1 MRLRHDQE
9 LDAPVDLVWEHFMD
23 LRRIG
28 RCFPGAEVTE
38 VDGDAFVGQIRARLG
53 PLSLWF
59 DGTGSM
65 TERDAS
71 ARRARL
77 EASGHERH
85 GLGRAS
91 IGVTLTLHP
100 LGDHPGAHRT
110 RARLDTTLDF
120 YGMPLDVGRGLVQRA
135 SDPLVERFLT
145 NMARADDA
153 ADDATRD
160 ATGDDSGPLD
170 LVRTAGDLLGSFRRD
185 ARRRRR

>member
-1 MRLRHDQE
+1 MRLRHDQD
-9 LDAPVDLVWEHFMD
+9 LDAPAELVWDHFMD

-38 VDGDAFVGQIRARLG
+38 VDGDAFVGRIRARLG
-53 PLSLWF
+53 PLSVWF

-77 EASGHERH
+77 EATGQERH
-85 GLGRAS
+85 GLGRAT
-91 IGVTLTLHP
+91 IGVTLSLHP
-100 LGDHPGAHRT
+100 VTAERT
-110 RARLDTTLDF
+110 RARLDTALEF
-120 YGMPLDVGRGLVQRA
+120 YGMPLHVGRGLVQRA

-145 NMARADDA
+145 NMSRPGDGAGGA
-153 ADDATRD
+153 AD
-160 ATGDDSGPLD
+160 GDSGSLD

-185 ARRRRR
+185 GRRARR

>member
-9 LDAPVDLVWEHFMD
+9 LDAPADLVWEHFMD

-28 RCFPGAEVTE
+28 RSFPGAEVTE

-53 PLSLWF
+53 PLSVWF

-65 TERDAS
+65 IERDAS

-77 EASGHERH
+77 EATGQERH
-85 GLGRAS
+85 GLGKAT

-100 LGDHPGAHRT
+100 LTAERT
-110 RARLDTTLDF
+110 RARLDTSLDF
-120 YGMPLDVGRGLVQRA
+120 YGMPLEVGRGLVQRA
-135 SDPLVERFLT
+135 SDPLIERFLT
-145 NMARADDA
+145 NMARAGDA
-153 ADDATRD
+153 AGDAPG
-160 ATGDDSGPLD
+160 ATDDDSGPLD

-185 ARRRRR
+185 GGRRRR

>member
-9 LDAPVDLVWEHFMD
+9 LDAPADLVWEHFMD

-53 PLSLWF
+53 PLSVWF

-77 EASGHERH
+77 EATGQERH
-85 GLGRAS
+85 GLGKAT

-100 LGDHPGAHRT
+100 LTAERT
-110 RARLDTTLDF
+110 RARLDTALDF

-145 NMARADDA
+145 SMARPGDEVGGA
-153 ADDATRD
+153 ADD
-160 ATGDDSGPLD
+160 DSGALD